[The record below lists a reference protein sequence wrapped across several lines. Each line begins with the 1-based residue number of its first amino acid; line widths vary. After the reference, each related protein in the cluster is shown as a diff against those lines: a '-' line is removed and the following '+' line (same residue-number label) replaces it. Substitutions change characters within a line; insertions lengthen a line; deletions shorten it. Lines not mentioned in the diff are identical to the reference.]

1 MKPFIN
7 KIVSNF
13 TSKVML
19 VSLLTLI
26 SFNGLS
32 QKFKVDKNTYFEL
45 EAAVNEVLASPVA
58 DSAPLEMKFIKE
70 KLQLAKQ
77 AKADRKRKLEGQ
89 YTQQI
94 YADIEIA
101 KLRAELNQLNDVL
114 LDKRDKVSEAQLY
127 LNELQERL
135 K

>member
-13 TSKVML
+13 IPKVVMI
-19 VSLLTLI
+19 SLLTFI
-26 SFNGLS
+26 SFNGLAK
-32 QKFKVDKNTYFEL
+32 KFKVDKNTYFEL
-45 EAAVNEVLASPVA
+45 EGAVNAVLASPVA

-70 KLQLAKQ
+70 KLTLAKQ
-77 AKADRKRKLEGQ
+77 AKADRDRKLEAQ
-89 YTQQI
+89 YTEQI

-114 LDKRDKVSEAQLY
+114 LNKRDQVSEAQLY
-127 LNELQERL
+127 LKELQDRL